1 MIYKIQVIKQG
12 YIQFNGIFFNEYAPL
27 VLDLLNEV
35 VKRLIKTDVIAL
47 A

>member
-12 YIQFNGIFFNEYAPL
+12 FNGILLNEYAPL